1 MNPEHPAHPCSKPT
15 WTRYKVLLWLGGAA
29 TIAYICRNSLSVAEK
44 GIREDLGL
52 DAFQMGL
59 VMGAFQIS
67 YALLQIPSGHFTD
80 RRGARSSLP
89 VFSVIWSMA
98 TAAMAGGA
106 NLWLL
111 VAARLFNGVGQAGL
125 FPASTNTFAKWIPE
139 RERALVN
146 GSLAS
151 FMTLGTIIGTGAGA
165 YLTAKWGW
173 HWMFAILSLPGI
185 LWAVGFW
192 WWFRD
197 RPEEHPSVNAAEAKL
212 IAESKAKPS
221 ADAGERR
228 TWWDVLRSPATRWIC
243 GQQFFRAAGQ
253 MFFMTWFPTFLIERY
268 DLDLVEA
275 GMSTV
280 VTQIPLLV
288 GSLVGGGIVDAIFR
302 RTGSRTASR
311 KGVSIVSMLMCTA
324 LVAGAYFVKDPK
336 VAITLI
342 GIGAFFIGTAGPAG
356 YTITIDMGGKHVA
369 TLFSTMNMFGNL
381 GALLFPIVVGA
392 IIKVTGNWDQVLILF
407 GALYLASAFCW
418 WRLRPDGTVFDQIPD
433 ANAR

>member
-1 MNPEHPAHPCSKPT
+1 MALSGKSSKPT

-44 GIREDLGL
+44 GIRADLGL
-52 DAFQMGL
+52 DAFHMGQ
-59 VMGAFQIS
+59 VMSAFQIS

-80 RRGARSSLP
+80 RRGARASLP
-89 VFSVIWSMA
+89 VFSVIWSVA
-98 TAAMAGGA
+98 TAAMAA
-106 NLWLL
+106 VTNLWLF

-151 FMTLGTIIGTGAGA
+151 FMTLGTIIGTGVGA
-165 YLTAKWGW
+165 YLTARWGW
-173 HWMFAILSLPGI
+173 QWMFAIFSLPGLI
-185 LWAVGFW
+185 WAGGFW

-197 RPEEHPSVNAAEAKL
+197 RPEEHPAVNAAEAEL
-212 IAESKAKPS
+212 IKGDDSKENT
-221 ADAGERR
+221 DVGEKRS
-228 TWWDVLRSPATRWIC
+228 WIDVLRSPATRWIC

-253 MFFMTWFPTFLIERY
+253 VFFMTWFPTFLMERY
-268 DLDLVEA
+268 NMDLVEA
-275 GMSTV
+275 GLSTV
-280 VTQIPLLV
+280 VTQIPLLA
-288 GSLVGGGIVDAIFR
+288 GSLIGGGIVDYIFR

-311 KGVSIVSMLMCTA
+311 KVVSIVSMLLCPA
-324 LVAGAYFVKDPK
+324 LVAGAYYVNDSKIA
-336 VAITLI
+336 VTLI
-342 GIGAFFIGTAGPAG
+342 GISAFFIGTAGPAG

-392 IIKVTGNWDQVLILF
+392 IIKVTGNWDQVLVLF

-433 ANAR
+433 ADAR